1 MIVARRSWM
10 IAPNP
15 FALECPEV
23 WAGRIAG
30 QADLPD
36 ERLNTR
42 LATILTTFA
51 SRPLDAIPQAAGSA
65 GQAKA
70 IYRFL
75 DNKRMGLDDFLQPLV
90 DTTVDGC
97 RGLPTLLAI
106 QDTSSA
112 SYPTLAATT
121 GLGKLN
127 DGNVLG
133 LFFHTTLAV
142 DLEGVARGLLHQ
154 SFWSRPV
161 DQKLESHKKRPI
173 QDKESYK
180 WLEGIEAAE
189 EAIDQLP
196 ADQRPRLIHV
206 FDREGD
212 IHEVLQRIT
221 DSPHGAVIR
230 AAQNRSVAGPITQA
244 FAAIAAAPAVAVR
257 RVTLAE
263 ATAAKKRTVQLAFR
277 SLTLTLT
284 PGTQNRRRQP
294 LTWTLVEARQLDAAE
309 GVEPLHWLLWTT
321 EPAQTIEEILHVLE
335 IYKRRWLIEDFHL
348 TLKSGCRVEKLS
360 LETYQRLCKA
370 IILYSAVAVRIV
382 AMRNLAREH
391 PQAPCTLLLATMQW
405 QALYAYFHK
414 HRPRAD
420 TPLPTIGEAVRWIGR
435 LGGHLNRK
443 RDGMP
448 GVRTLW
454 RGWRDL
460 DILVAGYL
468 AAQS

>member
-1 MIVARRSWM
+1 MN
-10 IAPNP
+10 APHP
-15 FALECPEV
+15 FALQDSEV
-23 WAGRIAG
+23 WASHIAG
-30 QADLPD
+30 QANLPD

-51 SRPLDAIPQAAGSA
+51 NRPLDAIPQAAGSA

-75 DNKRMGLDDFLQPLV
+75 DNQRMGLEDFLQPLV
-90 DTTVDGC
+90 DTTVDAC
-97 RGLPTLLAI
+97 RGVPTLLAI
-106 QDTSSA
+106 QDTSAA

-127 DGNVLG
+127 DGDVLG

-142 DLEGVARGLLHQ
+142 DLDGVPRGLLHQ
-154 SFWSRPV
+154 SFWRRPV
-161 DQKLESHKKRPI
+161 DHKAGNHKQRPI

-196 ADQRPRLIHV
+196 ADQRPRLLHV

-244 FAAIAAAPAVAVR
+244 FAAIAATPAVAVQR
-257 RVTLAE
+257 LTLADG
-263 ATAAKKRTVQLAFR
+263 TAAPKRTVEMAFR
-277 SLTLTLT
+277 AVTLTLT
-284 PGTQNRRRQP
+284 PGTQHRQRRSV
-294 LTWTLVEARQLDAAE
+294 TWTLVEARQTDAAD

-321 EPAQTIEEILHVLE
+321 EPAQTLEQILHVLE
-335 IYKRRWLIEDFHL
+335 LYKRRWLIEDFHL
-348 TLKSGCRVEKLS
+348 TLKSGCRIEKLS
-360 LETYQRLCKA
+360 LEAYLRLCKA
-370 IILYSAVAVRIV
+370 IILYSAVALRIV
-382 AMRNLAREH
+382 ALRNLARTH
-391 PQAPCTLLLATMQW
+391 PEAPCTRLLTQIQW
-405 QALYAYFHK
+405 QALYAHFHQR
-414 HRPRAD
+414 RPTAD
-420 TPLPTIGEAVRWIGR
+420 TPIPTIREAVRWIGR

-443 RDGMP
+443 RDGLP

-460 DILVAGYL
+460 DLLVAGYL
-468 AAQS
+468 AAQH

>member
-1 MIVARRSWM
+1 MSV
-10 IAPNP
+10 PNP
-15 FALECPEV
+15 FALECPAV
-23 WAGRIAG
+23 WASQIAG
-30 QADLPD
+30 QANLPD

-51 SRPLDAIPQAAGSA
+51 RRPLDAIPQAAGSA

-75 DNKRMGLDDFLQPLV
+75 DNKRLDLDDFLQPLV
-90 DTTVDGC
+90 DTTVEAC

-121 GLGKLN
+121 GLGQLN
-127 DGNVLG
+127 DGGVLG

-142 DLEGVARGLLHQ
+142 DLEGVSRGLLHQ
-154 SFWSRPV
+154 SFWRRPV
-161 DQKLESHKKRPI
+161 GQKLDSHKRRPI

-244 FAAIAAAPAVAVR
+244 FAAMAAAPVVAVR
-257 RVTLAE
+257 SVTLAHTT
-263 ATAAKKRTVQLAFR
+263 ATKKRTVQLAFR

-294 LTWTLVEARQLDAAE
+294 VTWTLVEARQTDAAV

-321 EPAQTIEEILHVLE
+321 EPC
-335 IYKRRWLIEDFHL
+335 KPSS
-348 TLKSGCRVEKLS
+348 KSCTSWRS
-360 LETYQRLCKA
+360 TN
-370 IILYSAVAVRIV
+370 AV
-382 AMRNLAREH
+382 
-391 PQAPCTLLLATMQW
+391 
-405 QALYAYFHK
+405 
-414 HRPRAD
+414 
-420 TPLPTIGEAVRWIGR
+420 G
-435 LGGHLNRK
+435 
-443 RDGMP
+443 
-448 GVRTLW
+448 
-454 RGWRDL
+454 
-460 DILVAGYL
+460 
-468 AAQS
+468 